1 MNALQTKFRIPD
13 DIMDYIYFIIFKE
26 NYDDVMKELNKKLN
40 MYYLENIFYFII
52 DFDDYEF

>member
-26 NYDDVMKELNKKLN
+26 NYNEVMKELNKKLN

-52 DFDDYEF
+52 DFDDFDL

>member
-13 DIMDYIYFIIFKE
+13 DIMDYIYWIIFKE
-26 NYDDVMKELNKKLN
+26 NYNEVMKELNKKLN

-52 DFDDYEF
+52 DFDDFEF